1 MTALLTNVLLTTN
14 DSILALLAVAATEDV
29 SASALTP
36 DVIATGV
43 PEPTTIMLVLS
54 GLLLAIPLMRKV
66 KN

>member
-1 MTALLTNVLLTTN
+1 MTALFTN
-14 DSILALLAVAATEDV
+14 DSILALLAVAATGEL
-29 SASALTP
+29 SASAFEP
-36 DVIATGV
+36 GAIVTGV